1 MKRSLSE
8 LAQVQVSKVGRFYLG
23 TMKLLLTFLLF
34 VCSFGLSQSL
44 EIVFTQEDQSTLEQL
59 ITLAQTNDLG
69 VLEAQQAFDT
79 GKYADSTG
87 GRVSEALSVNAG
99 TGLSG
104 DMYGQVAPSYSLSV
118 SLDVMD
124 LFRAQD
130 TSTLEHEVRDAKE
143 TARLKTVEA
152 FVGWKVATQSAT
164 AASRALEA
172 AEASLEVTDVR
183 VEAGADVA
191 ASQLAAQSQVA
202 DAAIDLLTANGAVIV
217 AVEKLASVVGTP
229 TQETVA
235 LLEGATATASR

>member
-1 MKRSLSE
+1 MKHL
-8 LAQVQVSKVGRFYLG
+8 LALILVAS
-23 TMKLLLTFLLF
+23 
-34 VCSFGLSQSL
+34 SFALSQNL
-44 EIVFTQEDQSTLEQL
+44 EIVFTAEDTATLEQL
-59 ITLAQTNDLG
+59 VELAQANDLS
-69 VLEAQQAFDT
+69 VIEAEQELRS
-79 GKYADSTG
+79 GEYADSTG
-87 GRVSEALSVNAG
+87 GRVTDALSVSAG

-104 DMYGQVAPSYSLSV
+104 DMYGQVAPNYSVSV

-172 AEASLEVTDVR
+172 AEASLEVTDIR

-191 ASQLAAQSQVA
+191 ASQLAAQSRVA